1 MFLHLSSLE
10 RLQRFVRRGEF
21 RCLLGA
27 SCYGCRGSED
37 YGGLDPE
44 EVQRMRTPNLE
55 DSKRATSIRRD
66 LLGLLCCFILA
77 VAGLHF
83 LLVKLTMIYFAG
95 LFHYQLDVQ
104 GVVNVW
110 WLC

>member
-1 MFLHLSSLE
+1 
-10 RLQRFVRRGEF
+10 
-21 RCLLGA
+21 
-27 SCYGCRGSED
+27 
-37 YGGLDPE
+37 
-44 EVQRMRTPNLE
+44 MRTPNLE

-95 LFHYQLDVQ
+95 LFHYTSWTFREWLTFGGFANQLSGIALSTETQMLRVFLFKFGGEDTTWQ
-104 GVVNVW
+104 PAEIE
-110 WLC
+110 